1 MVENNFSVP
10 WIDVVDVVDVVD
22 VANLD
27 FATPDVLELQENI
40 YNAVF
45 YKF

>member
-1 MVENNFSVP
+1 MVESNFSVP
-10 WIDVVDVVDVVD
+10 WIDVVDVVD

-45 YKF
+45 HKF

>member
-1 MVENNFSVP
+1 MVESNFSVP
-10 WIDVVDVVDVVD
+10 WIDVVDVVD

-40 YNAVF
+40 YNANARGIVG
-45 YKF
+45 

>member
-1 MVENNFSVP
+1 MVESNFSVP
-10 WIDVVDVVDVVD
+10 WIDVVDVVD

-27 FATPDVLELQENI
+27 FATPDVLELPENI

>member
-1 MVENNFSVP
+1 MVESNFSVP
-10 WIDVVDVVDVVD
+10 WIDVVDVVD